1 MPEGLMAALSD
12 HDVVPCRLMG
22 WGEFENGKLLRAA
35 EDDGFDVM
43 VTADQNILYQQTL
56 TGRRIALVVLSTNFW
71 WTIRGSL
78 DAVRE
83 AVNAAHAG
91 SYTTVTLERPP
102 LRRRPYPPPIE
113 S

>member
-1 MPEGLMAALSD
+1 VKRYDSK
-12 HDVVPCRLMG
+12 HDAKTLPDS
-22 WGEFENGKLLRAA
+22 RA
-35 EDDGFDVM
+35 
-43 VTADQNILYQQTL
+43 TDQNILYQQTL

-78 DAVRE
+78 DAMRE

>member
-1 MPEGLMAALSD
+1 
-12 HDVVPCRLMG
+12 
-22 WGEFENGKLLRAA
+22 
-35 EDDGFDVM
+35 M

-71 WTIRGSL
+71 WTIRASL
-78 DAVRE
+78 DAVRA
-83 AVNAAHAG
+83 AVNAAQAG

-102 LRRRPYPPPIE
+102 LRRRPYPPPVD